1 MEDLHLVEKPGR
13 SSACATP
20 GAMHHHGTI
29 ARRGPGLPGAV
40 FDVGDEPRAARRNIA
55 VVDAM
60 GWDGDWHAIVMV
72 AAESARRNRCV
83 CR

>member
-1 MEDLHLVEKPGR
+1 
-13 SSACATP
+13 
-20 GAMHHHGTI
+20 MHHHGTI

-40 FDVGDEPRAARRNIA
+40 FDVGDELRAARRNIA

-60 GWDGDWHAIVMV
+60 GWDEDRHAIVMV
-72 AAESARRNRCV
+72 AAPVATKFWCV